1 MKKPKKVTADVSDSI
16 FKEFGIVIPVASQ
29 KYPSVE
35 WLHACL
41 SEINLFRTFKDFISS
56 FNVVSSFHW
65 LKDHCFIIICIRIW
79 TKYF

>member
-35 WLHACL
+35 
-41 SEINLFRTFKDFISS
+41 
-56 FNVVSSFHW
+56 
-65 LKDHCFIIICIRIW
+65 
-79 TKYF
+79 